1 MACKIYVMKYGNGEG
16 DFTKPFSRG
25 NGGTDF
31 YDIDDG
37 SLQRLAI
44 FGPTHVLTADYT
56 EVGRTVFFKCPP
68 QSDEELPGEDYH
80 KKGPVENLHIIVNVG
95 CVIRISSQRRIPTP
109 VWEKY
114 ECDDGKS
121 YSEVIFQFQPEKFQF
136 R

>member
-37 SLQRLAI
+37 SLRSLI
-44 FGPTHVLTADYT
+44 LFGPTHVLTADYT
-56 EVGRTVFFKCPP
+56 EVGRTAFFKCPP
-68 QSDEELPGEDYH
+68 QSEEEPPGEDFY
-80 KKGPVENLHIIVNVG
+80 KKGPIEYLYIDVNVG
-95 CVIRISSQRRIPTP
+95 CTIRISSERRIPTP
-109 VWEKY
+109 IWKTCEG
-114 ECDDGKS
+114 DDGKS
-121 YSEVIFQFQPEKFQF
+121 YSEVIFQFQPERF